1 MKVKCL
7 YRLTPY
13 GEIIESKYDTEV
25 GLIDGVP
32 EKMFH
37 VVLDPSEWKTA
48 NYQVYGDNYPV
59 SNMEEFMFKHRD
71 CYCCIEFNNLGYFA
85 LINET
90 AYIIVYD
97 PDEPTPKYTL
107 PKKQFD
113 GKYVEIGLRPTKVR
127 QLGIEPIL
135 YRLVF
140 DTDTS
145 KVVTQEGM
153 FLTEFPIHGL
163 GPVSTAGKG
172 YVKLTQQNYFAVVY
186 DKDGNEKYVTIQN
199 GKVKFV

>member
-32 EKMFH
+32 DKMFH
-37 VVLDPSEWKTA
+37 VVLDSSEWKTR
-48 NYQVYGDNYPV
+48 NYEVYGDNYPV
-59 SNMEEFMFKHRD
+59 SNMEKFMFKRRD

-85 LINET
+85 LIDET

-145 KVVTQEGM
+145 KVM
-153 FLTEFPIHGL
+153 NILIALIHSAEYLFKKIMILFCELSSMYLSQIHLALLFQQCLVPL
-163 GPVSTAGKG
+163 GK
-172 YVKLTQQNYFAVVY
+172 
-186 DKDGNEKYVTIQN
+186 
-199 GKVKFV
+199 